1 MIDFFQLLVGAI
13 ALGAIYA
20 LIALGFNLIFAT
32 SRLMNFA
39 QGDLAMLGAMVG
51 VTFGGTLKLPFPL
64 VALAAAGGVGLL
76 FFLFEFAVLRSFVRR
91 KATLTSMVMATLA
104 LSLFLQGAAEIVWGR
119 LEHPVPSP
127 VSAEPIHL
135 GGVVVSPHYLV
146 VVGVSL
152 LAFAVMYAFFR
163 GTLLGKAL
171 LATGYEPESARLVG
185 INPTFMVALT
195 FFLGGGFAALAGLVV
210 SPITFAA
217 PWMGLSLAV
226 KGFAAAMIGGL
237 GSVAGAL
244 IGGLI
249 VGLLETLGAGYVSSA
264 YADVFIFLSLMLV
277 LFFMPSGL
285 LGSPLV
291 TGEHF

>member
-1 MIDFFQLLVGAI
+1 VIDFLQLLVGAI
-13 ALGAIYA
+13 ALGSIYA

-32 SRLMNFA
+32 SRVMNFA
-39 QGDLAMLGAMVG
+39 QGDLAMLGAMIG
-51 VTFGGTLKLPFPL
+51 VTLAGGMKLPFPL
-64 VALAAAGGVGLL
+64 VALAAAAGVGAL
-76 FFLFEFAVLRSFVRR
+76 FLVFEIGVLRSLVRR

-104 LSLFLQGAAEIVWGR
+104 LSLFLQGAAEIIWGR

-127 VSAEPIHL
+127 VRSEPYHI
-135 GGVVVSPHYLV
+135 GGVVIVPHYLV
-146 VVGVSL
+146 VIGVTV
-152 LAFAVMYAFFR
+152 LAFAVMYYFFR
-163 GTLLGKAL
+163 RTLLGKAL
-171 LATGYEPESARLVG
+171 LATGYEPEAARLVG
-185 INPTFMVALT
+185 INPTFMVTLT

-226 KGFAAAMIGGL
+226 KGFAASMIGGL

-249 VGLLETLGAGYVSSA
+249 VGLLETFGAGYVSSA

-277 LFFMPSGL
+277 LFFLPSGL